1 MTLNDKRIIILGGT
15 SGIGLAVAQA
25 AAAEGA
31 RIVLASSNMA
41 RVQEALA
48 SLPRGTEGR
57 TLDLADAS
65 AVEAFFESAEAFD
78 HLVYTAG
85 EIAQARTACGE
96 RSPNALAASSN
107 CAIGAL
113 SLRPNTPKVTSCPA
127 ARSSSPQALP
137 ERGRIKVGR
146 SRRASVRQWRGLPV
160 LSRWNLLRCAS
171 ILSHRVW

>member
-1 MTLNDKRIIILGGT
+1 MTLTDKRIIILGGT

-25 AAAEGA
+25 ASAEGA

-65 AVEAFFESAEAFD
+65 AVEAFFESARASIISFTR
-78 HLVYTAG
+78 LAK
-85 EIAQARTACGE
+85 
-96 RSPNALAASSN
+96 RSSWHRLRRAISQPLAASSN
-107 CAIGAL
+107 CAIGVP
-113 SLRPNTPKVTSCPA
+113 SLRPNTLKVIFCPA
-127 ARSSSPQALP
+127 ARLSSPQALP
-137 ERGRIKVGR
+137 ERGRIKAGR

-160 LSRWNLLRCAS
+160 LSRWSLLRCAS
-171 ILSHRVW
+171 ISSHRVW